1 LLSFEYS
8 PTGYSVQTSF
18 TLDSY
23 QETVLNL
30 AYKLRVLVQSNKSN
44 NDKNILM
51 NEFLRNSPLKY
62 AVPAAL
68 LACLVWLSIS
78 VLREFLL
85 IITWAF
91 IIAYIMWPSYQWLK
105 AKLHDRA
112 TLSAAVMTGMIS
124 ALIALAV
131 YWLVALLQGEIKAVY
146 QVLLTNYDH
155 PPKRLPDN
163 ISQIP
168 WLSNYLQHYL
178 DLLNADEAGVKAH
191 ILDWAKQWLDELGRF
206 LGGVGRNIMTL
217 GFILVTLFFC
227 FRDGQQAI
235 AQLRQGF
242 GYFLGKYQAIY
253 MQAAGDTARAV
264 VYGLVLAAFSQ
275 GLMAGIGYAVAGVNA
290 PVLLGAMTALLAMV
304 PMGATLV
311 WLPVSFGLILSGEP
325 WHGIGLLLWG
335 IFAISTVDNV
345 IRPLVISGAGH
356 IPFLVVLFGV
366 FGGLSAFGAVGLFL
380 GPIILSVSLTVWQ
393 AWLQQQTMPPNQ

>member
-1 LLSFEYS
+1 MDFEYS
-8 PTGYSVQTSF
+8 PTGYSVQTEAN
-18 TLDSY
+18 LDPY

-30 AYKLRVLVQSNKSN
+30 ADELQVLVQSKPDN
-44 NDKNILM
+44 NADDKFM

-68 LACLVWLSIS
+68 LACLVWLSFS

-91 IIAYIMWPSYQWLK
+91 IIAYVMWPTYQWLK
-105 AKLHDRA
+105 GKLHDHA
-112 TLSAAVMTGMIS
+112 TLSAAVMTGIIS
-124 ALIALAV
+124 ALIASAV
-131 YWLVALLQGEIKAVY
+131 FWLVALLQAEVRDVY
-146 QVLLTNYDH
+146 QVLMTNYAH

-168 WLSNYLQHYL
+168 WLGNYLQTYL
-178 DLLNADEAGVKAH
+178 DQLNADEAGVKAQL
-191 ILDWAKQWLDELGRF
+191 LDWAKQWLGELGQF
-206 LGGVGRNIMTL
+206 LGGLGRNIMTI

-253 MQAAGDTARAV
+253 LQAAGDTARAV
-264 VYGLVLAAFSQ
+264 VYGLVLAALGQ
-275 GLMAGIGYAVAGVNA
+275 GMMAGIGYSVAGVNA
-290 PVLLGAMTALLAMV
+290 PVLLGVMTALLAII
-304 PMGATLV
+304 PMGAILV
-311 WLPVSFGLILSGEP
+311 WLPVSLGLILTGEP
-325 WHGIGLLLWG
+325 WYGVGLLLWG

-366 FGGLSAFGAVGLFL
+366 FGGLMAFGAVGLFL
-380 GPIILSVSLTVWQ
+380 GPIILSVSLAVWQ
-393 AWLQQQTMPPNQ
+393 AWLQQQAMPPSQ